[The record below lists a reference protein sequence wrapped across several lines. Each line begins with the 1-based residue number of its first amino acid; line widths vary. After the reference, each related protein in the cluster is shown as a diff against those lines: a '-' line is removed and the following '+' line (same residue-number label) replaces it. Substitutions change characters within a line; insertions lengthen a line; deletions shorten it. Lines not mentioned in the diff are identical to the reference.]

1 MAMQGSVNSDS
12 IPEVRDYRDRVLLD
26 LSVWRSA
33 LGLPDGPLVQ
43 QLTRLVLGNLLDDY
57 RVMVNDWVYFS
68 LLREA
73 PEKWKAEWMMYLDAI
88 PRLPLKK
95 TTLDIALQLTWE
107 LRKNGFSLNSQS
119 AINAAQSLQY
129 QIPLYTL
136 DPLHDVLGRYRRV
149 RIFQP

>member
-1 MAMQGSVNSDS
+1 MAIKGLVSSESSPD
-12 IPEVRDYRDRVLLD
+12 VRDFRDKVLLD

-33 LGLPDGPLVQ
+33 LGLPEGPPVQ
-43 QLTRLVLGNLLDDY
+43 QLTRLVLCNLLDDY

-73 PEKWKAEWMMYLDAI
+73 PEKWKAEWMVYLDAI

-95 TTLDIALQLTWE
+95 ATLDIALQLTWE

-136 DPLHDVLGRYRRV
+136 DPLHEVLGRYRKV
-149 RIFQP
+149 RIFKP

>member
-1 MAMQGSVNSDS
+1 MQGSVNSDS

-33 LGLPDGPLVQ
+33 LGLPDGPPVQ

-73 PEKWKAEWMMYLDAI
+73 PEKWKAEWMMHLDAI